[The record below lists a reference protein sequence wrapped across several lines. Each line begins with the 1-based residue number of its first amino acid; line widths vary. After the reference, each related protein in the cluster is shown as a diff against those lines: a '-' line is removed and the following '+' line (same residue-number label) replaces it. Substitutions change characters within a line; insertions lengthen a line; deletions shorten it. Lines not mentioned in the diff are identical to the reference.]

1 MSEVNLILLWYI
13 ILGPMGQKKKPW
25 PSPKISE
32 GKAKRIAKACKA
44 NRRH

>member
-1 MSEVNLILLWYI
+1 
-13 ILGPMGQKKKPW
+13 MGQKKKPW